1 MLVGSSIS
9 TNHVFFLTHVI
20 HESFFTLFLGMKIHK
35 CQYCSKAFSRR
46 AHMMEHQR
54 SHTGNYK
61 YRCPTCNKGFTRQKY
76 MKDHKCRLSSPKDK
90 ELPIRK
96 SQKKWGTRG
105 RKVGLPLS
113 SQLALTELKDCT
125 GGESPHK
132 GGPNKEQFPEPDSV
146 LSIVVGRSASAM
158 AADSTLDNPNQHSSI
173 PSNLAL
179 TELQSGSESPC
190 AMLAVPVYIQATD

>member
-1 MLVGSSIS
+1 
-9 TNHVFFLTHVI
+9 
-20 HESFFTLFLGMKIHK
+20 MKIHK

-46 AHMMEHQR
+46 AHMVEHQR
-54 SHTGNYK
+54 AHTGNYR
-61 YRCPTCNKGFTRQKY
+61 YRCPTCSKGFTRQKY

-90 ELPIRK
+90 ELPVRK

-113 SQLALTELKDCT
+113 AQLALTELK
-125 GGESPHK
+125 ESTPGQNPQK
-132 GGPNKEQFPEPDSV
+132 SGPNKEQFPESDTV
-146 LSIVVGRSASAM
+146 LSIVVGRSAAM
-158 AADSTLDNPNQHSSI
+158 PTSDSDHGNSSQCSGI

-179 TELQSGSESPC
+179 AEVQSGSESSC